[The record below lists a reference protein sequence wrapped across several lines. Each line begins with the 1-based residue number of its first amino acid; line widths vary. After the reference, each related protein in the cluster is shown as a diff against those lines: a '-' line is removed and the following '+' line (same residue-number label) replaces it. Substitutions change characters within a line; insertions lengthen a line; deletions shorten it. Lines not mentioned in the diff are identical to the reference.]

1 MKAQKPEIVEKFDM
15 LFGGRTG
22 LTALVPVLA
31 VLDVP
36 VETRVVFR
44 PSPEN
49 PADLVI
55 EAAGKAALLRNV
67 PAQHIEQAQTR
78 GVIMFYE
85 MKGDDVVRCTPAYKE

>member
-22 LTALVPVLA
+22 LTALVPVLE

-36 VETRVVFR
+36 VETRVHFHR
-44 PSPEN
+44 SADN

-55 EAAGKAALLRNV
+55 AAKIAAFPFLKQLKNIPVLWHAVCKASSDAV
-67 PAQHIEQAQTR
+67 
-78 GVIMFYE
+78 
-85 MKGDDVVRCTPAYKE
+85 